1 MQLFYIPAIPQ
12 PFHPSGTVT
21 LPPEESKHCIQ
32 VLRHQ
37 VGDVLQIVDGKGN
50 WYEGQI
56 SQAKP
61 KACEVT
67 ILSQKSDY
75 QKLPFRLHL
84 VVAPTKNSTRF
95 EWLLEKA
102 TEIGVTDITPIFCQ
116 RSERP
121 KVREDRLQKVL
132 VAAMKQSLKAYLPTL
147 HPAIKISKW
156 WKQENLWNSFN
167 KRYLAAVIEKE
178 QHLKQQY
185 QGGDALIMIGPE
197 GGFTNQELEMA
208 AEKGFERVSLGTSR
222 LRTETAGIVACHTIH
237 LFNQ

>member
-1 MQLFYIPAIPQ
+1 MQLFYTTNI
-12 PFHPSGTVT
+12 HPPYLT
-21 LPPEESKHCIQ
+21 LSPEESKHCIQ

-37 VGDVLQIVDGKGN
+37 VGDSLNIVDGLGN

-56 SQAKP
+56 SEANP
-61 KACEVT
+61 KACEVKIT
-67 ILSQKSDY
+67 HQKEAY
-75 QKLPFRLHL
+75 QKLPVRIHL

-102 TEIGVTDITPIFCQ
+102 TEIGVTDITPLFCQ

-132 VAAMKQSLKAYLPTL
+132 VAAMKQSLKAYLPEL

-167 KRYLAAVIEKE
+167 KRYIAAVIEKE
-178 QHLKQQY
+178 QTLKANY
-185 QGGDALIMIGPE
+185 QGGDTLIMIGPE
-197 GGFTNQELEMA
+197 GGFTNQELQMGQA
-208 AEKGFERVSLGTSR
+208 NGFAPVSLGPTR
-222 LRTETAGIVACHTIH
+222 LRTETAGIVACHTIN